1 MAATTTLGGIGLG
14 YRPELAA
21 DLLADPG
28 ALEFVEVVAE
38 ACLANSVAR
47 REAIALQALWPV
59 VVHGVKLS
67 LGSADGVR
75 DDHARRIGELARD
88 LCAPLVSEHVSFTRA
103 GDREIGHLTRVPY
116 TRAALAVLARNVAA
130 ARRRLPDVPLLL
142 ENTAETLAWPDDEFD
157 EPDFYA
163 AVVRATGCDLLL
175 DVGNL
180 YANAVNAGRDPHRE
194 LSRFPLD
201 RVAMLH
207 VAGGAWEDGFY
218 FDTHANPI
226 APAVFALLEDA
237 IARIGAVPILLE
249 RDAGFGPFAALR
261 DEVRRLRAVVTAAPP
276 RVAADTSGPNETP
289 ELGDASALVAEQRAL
304 ASALVDPAP
313 PSSAACD
320 RYGVAALDRTRTIL
334 ARKRIDDALP
344 HLPRLSGLGCRIRAL
359 ATATLADHP
368 RASER
373 VSLTDAWRILEAAAA
388 RTEFGDAAALD
399 GLVLR
404 ARFHAPRGDGAV
416 LPRARPFIGRV
427 HGRHRSTWALKG
439 PGVAAKVHLVH
450 SPHRPG
456 GTR

>member
-1 MAATTTLGGIGLG
+1 MAAATTLGGIGLG

-67 LGSADGVR
+67 LGSADGIR

-88 LCAPLVSEHVSFTRA
+88 LCAPIVSEHVSFTRA

-157 EPDFYA
+157 EPDFYG

-218 FDTHANPI
+218 FDTHADPI

-237 IARIGAVPILLE
+237 IARIGSVPILLE
-249 RDAGFGPFAALR
+249 RDAGFGSFAALR
-261 DEVRRLRAVVTAAPP
+261 DEVRRLRAVVHAASP
-276 RVAADTSGPNETP
+276 RMDVRHSASVDAPRLD
-289 ELGDASALVAEQRAL
+289 DASTLVAEQRAL
-304 ASALVDPAP
+304 ASALVDAAP
-313 PSSAACD
+313 PSPAA
-320 RYGVAALDRTRTIL
+320 RERFGVAALDRTRTIL

-359 ATATLADHP
+359 ADAALAEHP
-368 RASER
+368 RALER

-388 RTEFGDAAALD
+388 EPEFGDAAALD

-416 LPRARPFIGRV
+416 RPRARPFIGRV
-427 HGRHRSTWALKG
+427 HGPHRSTWALKG
-439 PGVAAKVHLVH
+439 PGTAAKVHLVH

-456 GTR
+456 GSR